1 MPRSLVTRTVAQED
15 LPPAL
20 AAQVIELEQQAWPAG
35 DAETRLLHDP
45 ALTPEFVILMDDEQ
59 VVASLALLHKD
70 VRHAGQQ
77 FHAVGLSAVTTRAL
91 VRGRGYG
98 HRLVADA
105 REHLAASAVDFGIF
119 TCDRPLRAFYE
130 RAGWRQLPG
139 TVLVGGTRAAP
150 FRSDRPEFDKVTM
163 GDFFSAGA
171 RAVRAS
177 FVRADVEI
185 YPGEIDRLW

>member
-1 MPRSLVTRTVAQED
+1 VIRIFPQAD
-15 LPPAL
+15 LSCEL
-20 AAQVIELEQQAWPAG
+20 AAQIAELERDAWPTGNEASR
-35 DAETRLLHDP
+35 TLHDP
-45 ALTPEFVILMDDEQ
+45 ALAPEFMVLVEGEQ
-59 VVASLALLHKD
+59 VLASLALLHKQ
-70 VRHAGQQ
+70 VQHVGRQ
-77 FHAVGLSAVTTRAL
+77 FHGVGLSAVTTRAL

-98 HRLVADA
+98 HRLIADA